1 MPAPTSAATSISLP
15 LCHYHSILFSAGTY
29 RGQLPNT
36 ESEPSYDMIIA
47 LSKFSRRLPQCA
59 LRFFGTVF
67 FLSVLTLSAQA
78 SPDSVLVVTAGEEAD
93 QALLLAN
100 ASKALGDAQVNTAD
114 MGIAELNGFD
124 ATATIVCLEQGDE
137 CSKLVRTAPAKWLL
151 LLRLTRESGD
161 PDADH
166 KAIASLFSAEDGK
179 LLQTKFAVCQSCSS
193 RERMAKIVTELVKG
207 LAEAELATRA
217 QETYITVNANPDHG
231 VLKIDGQVVGPC
243 GQAYQVT
250 PGEHRI
256 EVVVEG
262 YHTVTQSVLVEANE
276 NKSISITLSVS
287 RMDKASEGGGWKK
300 PVGWGL
306 GLAGIGGLVG
316 GIIVFS
322 QDGDPVAADSGM
334 RPSRTKDRKLSG
346 ALVSGAGVLGILGGV
361 LLLLTS
367 DDADASSD
375 KTTIITQPSRDGFSV
390 GLSGHF

>member
-1 MPAPTSAATSISLP
+1 
-15 LCHYHSILFSAGTY
+15 
-29 RGQLPNT
+29 
-36 ESEPSYDMIIA
+36 MITA
-47 LSKFSRRLPQCA
+47 LSKFSHRLSHRCPRRLSRCA
-59 LRFFGTVF
+59 LQFASVVL
-67 FLSVLTLSAQA
+67 FLSTLTLSAQA
-78 SPDSVLVVTAGEEAD
+78 SPDSVLIVTAGEEAD

-137 CSKLVRTAPAKWLL
+137 CSKLVRAAPAKWLL
-151 LLRLTRESGD
+151 LLRLTRESDG

-166 KAIASLFSAEDGK
+166 KVIASLFSAQNGK

-193 RERMAKIVTELVKG
+193 RERMAKIVTEVVTA

-256 EVVVEG
+256 EVDVEG
-262 YHTVTQSVLVEANE
+262 FHTVTQSVLIAANE

-287 RMDKASEGGGWKK
+287 RTDKPSEGGGWKK

-306 GLAGIGGLVG
+306 GLAGLGGLAG
-316 GIIVFS
+316 GIFLFS
-322 QDGDPVAADSGM
+322 QDGDPITSDSGM
-334 RPSRTKDRKLSG
+334 HPSHTKNRKLSG
-346 ALVSGAGVLGILGGV
+346 ALVTGAGVLGMLGGV

-375 KTTIITQPSRDGFSV
+375 KTTIITQPNRDGFLV